1 MASSCL
7 QKMQRAAL
15 TVFIMFVMVGSLI
28 FCSAPV
34 VVCIL
39 DVVLPYALLSSFRYC
54 SCGFKVDWTTYN
66 FGFSLVDIP
75 FISLLRSMSI
85 LCVYSVFDAPS
96 LSFGPYLWTALLCGI
111 VSSMIIIVK
120 ACLFIVYSALE
131 GPAAESRESH
141 LKQSRGM
148 LTILLLSLVLA
159 LGHIVVAYRI
169 RCKVWR
175 KMLLFHQ
182 LDPEVVACKTIF
194 NGYTKAPQSTIAK
207 ANSGE
212 KCFFHGNR
220 G

>member
-85 LCVYSVFDAPS
+85 LS
-96 LSFGPYLWTALLCGI
+96 
-111 VSSMIIIVK
+111 
-120 ACLFIVYSALE
+120 
-131 GPAAESRESH
+131 
-141 LKQSRGM
+141 
-148 LTILLLSLVLA
+148 

-220 G
+220 GCPVML

>member
-111 VSSMIIIVK
+111 VS
-120 ACLFIVYSALE
+120 
-131 GPAAESRESH
+131 
-141 LKQSRGM
+141 
-148 LTILLLSLVLA
+148 T

-220 G
+220 GCPVML